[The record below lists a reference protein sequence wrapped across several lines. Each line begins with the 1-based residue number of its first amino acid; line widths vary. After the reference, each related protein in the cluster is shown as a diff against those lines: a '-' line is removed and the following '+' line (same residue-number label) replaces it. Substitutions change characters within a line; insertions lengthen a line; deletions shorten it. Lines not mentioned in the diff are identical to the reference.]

1 MIFDLSMATMQI
13 IFVPGEAPKPEAEPP
28 RELLW
33 RTLMEGVRRAAGTA
47 KRETKFSERNRV
59 TSRRVLQGEAEFTFQ
74 QRCAPLAL
82 DADCSGKVQGSA
94 GAAAFLE
101 FHDCRMI
108 LQPATDTVEAYKT
121 PKANSKVLGPF
132 HFTC

>member
-1 MIFDLSMATMQI
+1 MIFDLSMGTMQI
-13 IFVPGEAPKPEAEPP
+13 FYVPGTPPKPEAEPR

-33 RTLMEGVRRAAGTA
+33 RTLREGVRRAAVTA
-47 KRETKFSERNRV
+47 KRETKLSERNCV
-59 TSRRVLQGEAEFTFQ
+59 ISRRVFRREAEFTFQ

-82 DADCSGKVQGSA
+82 DPARSGKVQRSA

-108 LQPATDTVEAYKT
+108 LQRAADTVEACKT